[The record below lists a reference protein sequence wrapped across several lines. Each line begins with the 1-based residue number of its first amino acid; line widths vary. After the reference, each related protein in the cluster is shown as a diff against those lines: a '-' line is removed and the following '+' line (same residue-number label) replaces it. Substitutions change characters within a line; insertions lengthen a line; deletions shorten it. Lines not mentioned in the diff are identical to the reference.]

1 MTDRDL
7 HKARALI
14 VEPQPT
20 MRSILAAQ
28 LRDLGVGQ
36 VTSVQRTSDARLA
49 LERAPYD
56 IVLCSRE
63 FEGMPD
69 NGQELL
75 DELRRENLLPH
86 STVFIML
93 CTAVTYNQ
101 VVEAGESALDGLI
114 VRPCSATALEAR
126 LLEARKRKR
135 ELGAILKALDA
146 GHDEEALA
154 LAMRRWASRQ
164 PYAAWCGRL
173 AGELLLRLNRPDE
186 ARQVFDKLAQPSS
199 PPWALLGV
207 ARALMAGGQLQQAQ
221 AMVQRVLAADATNAD
236 AHDLEGRLLIE
247 QCQFDRA
254 LASYRRAAEL
264 TPSCLLRNQHAGALA
279 FYQGQAEPAQQ
290 WLAAA
295 VSLGVQSKLFD
306 ALTLALLAMLR
317 ADAGDTQGLRTTAT
331 QLSQYRQRFAGSLRL
346 QRLEKGVEVLVA
358 LTEGRIEDAIE
369 RLRALSATVGD
380 DAFDLEAANLL
391 LGLWSR
397 APAEYRGEAGHEA
410 LVRRIGL
417 RFCTGRAITEVLMAA
432 ARRDEPVVAW
442 LQDCQQAVS
451 LLAEQAMERS
461 LAGDAPGAMSLLLA
475 TARQHHNAK
484 LIELVLAI
492 GRRALAQH
500 PEAAEALQ
508 PLLAEAQQLQARTC
522 RAANHIAGIQRT
534 GRSPGG
540 LQLRVRSP
548 DASPAA
554 VAPATPKPA
563 TEGA

>member
-1 MTDRDL
+1 MIDREI

-28 LRDLGVGQ
+28 LRDLGVSQ
-36 VTSVQRTSDARLA
+36 VTSVQRTRDARLA

-69 NGQELL
+69 NGQDLL
-75 DELRRENLLPH
+75 DELRRENQLPH

-93 CTAVTYNQ
+93 CTSVTYHQ
-101 VVEAGESALDGLI
+101 VVEAAESALDGLI

-135 ELGAILKALDA
+135 ELGPILQALDA
-146 GHDEEALA
+146 GNDEEGLA
-154 LAMRRWASRQ
+154 LAMRRWVAQQ
-164 PYAAWCGRL
+164 PYAGWCGRL

-186 ARQVFDKLAQPSS
+186 ARKVFDKLALPSNAS
-199 PPWALLGV
+199 WALLGV
-207 ARALMAGGQLQQAQ
+207 ARSQMAAGQLQQAQ
-221 AMVQRVLAADATNAD
+221 AMVQRVLEAEPANAD
-236 AHDLEGRLLIE
+236 AHDLDGRLLIE

-254 LASYRRAAEL
+254 LESYRRAADI

-279 FYQGQAEPAQQ
+279 FYQGQAEPAAR
-290 WLAAA
+290 WLATA

-317 ADAGDTQGLRTTAT
+317 ADASDLSGLRAAAA
-331 QLSQYRQRFAGSLRL
+331 QLAQYRSRFAESLRL
-346 QRLEKGVEVLVA
+346 QRLEEGVAVLVA
-358 LTEGRIEDAIE
+358 LTEGEIETAIE
-369 RLRALSATVGD
+369 KLRALSATVDD

-397 APAEYRGEAGHEA
+397 APAEYRGEAGHEQI
-410 LVRRIGL
+410 VRRIGL

-432 ARRDEPVVAW
+432 ARRDEVVCAL
-442 LQDCQQAVS
+442 LQDCQQTVS
-451 LLAEQAMERS
+451 TTAEKAMERS
-461 LAGDAPGAMSLLLA
+461 LAGDAPAALTLLLD
-475 TARQHHNAK
+475 TARSHCNAK
-484 LIELVLAI
+484 LVDLVLAI
-492 GRRALAQH
+492 GRRALTLGTVASEQIQ
-500 PEAAEALQ
+500 PALDEAMQ
-508 PLLAEAQQLQARTC
+508 IQTRSC
-522 RAANHIAGIQRT
+522 RAANHIAGIQRS

-540 LQLRVRSP
+540 LQLRVRTP
-548 DASPAA
+548 EVADAN
-554 VAPATPKPA
+554 
-563 TEGA
+563 GA